1 MCSVELI
8 NFLFIFSVILNA
20 AKKLDGA
27 VVSNDLFR
35 DLSNESADYREII
48 QSRVIRFTWLFD
60 QIFITED
67 PYGRH
72 GPKLEEILYR
82 TEKIV

>member
-1 MCSVELI
+1 M
-8 NFLFIFSVILNA
+8 NA
-20 AKKLDGA
+20 AIKLDGA

-35 DLSNESADYREII
+35 DLANENTDFRDII
-48 QSRVIRFTWLFD
+48 HSRVIRFTWLFD

-82 TEKIV
+82 TEKVA